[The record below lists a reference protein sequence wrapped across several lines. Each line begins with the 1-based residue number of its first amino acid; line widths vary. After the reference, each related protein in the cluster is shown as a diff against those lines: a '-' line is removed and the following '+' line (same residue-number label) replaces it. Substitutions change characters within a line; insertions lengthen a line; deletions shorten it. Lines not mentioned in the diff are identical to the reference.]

1 MPSVTRVK
9 NRLTIQTR
17 KYWPALPVNSGRTTR
32 GACAPAVGPVAP
44 LSMLPPW
51 RRAPPETRPPARIM
65 LQMKRPGDCSPGRSL
80 STLRFIL
87 GDSGAAAPQPA
98 IAAQHE
104 LQVVLVP
111 RPLLVLRQLGLLL
124 HRVPALAFARRD
136 LHGLGR
142 ILEEHKLVLSLFLGA
157 QSVARCGVPRDA
169 PIPVHRQHLLDRV
182 LSFER
187 IEIDHAAAGH
197 RAHRAE
203 VHHEQ

>member
-17 KYWPALPVNSGRTTR
+17 KSSPALPVNSGRTTR
-32 GACAPAVGPVAP
+32 CACAPADGPAAP

-80 STLRFIL
+80 SYLRFFL
-87 GDSGAAAPQPA
+87 SDSGAAAPQPA
-98 IAAQHE
+98 VAAQHE
-104 LQVVLVP
+104 LQVVLIA
-111 RPLLVLRQLGLLL
+111 RPLLVLRQLRLLL
-124 HRVPALAFARRD
+124 DPVPAFAFARRD
-136 LHGLGR
+136 LDGLRR
-142 ILEEHKLVLSLFLGA
+142 ILQEHELILRVLLVA
-157 QSVARCGVPRDA
+157 EAVARCGVSRDE

-182 LSFER
+182 LGFER

-197 RAHRAE
+197 RAHRDE
-203 VHHEQ
+203 V